1 MERNFSRRS
10 FIGLSAIG
18 AATAA
23 SLTACTPQAPATHT
37 ADSSNLAS
45 TAADEIAEET
55 TIPNIDH
62 LEFFPPNGA
71 EVAYV
76 DEPISDDDVVETVS
90 CDVAICGA
98 GMSGVAAAASASE
111 NGLSV
116 VLLEKGT
123 TFAARGTEIAAFG
136 DRVHAEADIVL
147 SALDFMNDGLSTAH
161 FRCDRSVWERW
172 CERSGEA
179 LDWAM
184 DAVGDACGSF
194 TAKAANAEF
203 CGVTTWGSGVRIEK
217 GIASF
222 VETLI
227 GIAEEH
233 GADIRYNTPA
243 IQLATQDGKVT
254 GVYAKSADGIIKIE
268 AAKGVVLATGGYEFN
283 WDMLTQ
289 RIRPRD
295 LAVYAWINPTIT
307 NTGDGILM
315 GLAAGAAEDD
325 WPHILM
331 NDPAGAKTGNRANGA
346 MPAFLRVNENG
357 ERFVNENLSFEYM
370 SNAIMYQPGAHD
382 FVLLSGTDILSSI
395 EKAKGGAPWTSEEMY
410 DSIKDVLVEAST
422 LDELAE
428 KCGINASNLTQTVAR
443 YNELCAS
450 GEDADFGK
458 KPSDLIPLEEG
469 PYYAIEESGCCLVT
483 VNGLRI
489 DADSRV
495 LTGTGAP
502 IEGLYALGNASGS
515 MFNGT
520 YPHHMSAIS
529 HGRCL
534 TFGYLVGRRLAGL
547 EA

>member
-1 MERNFSRRS
+1 MEKNLSRRG
-10 FIGLSAIG
+10 FIGLGALG
-18 AATAA
+18 AAAAA
-23 SLTACTPQAPATHT
+23 SLAACAPQAAGKPDAE
-37 ADSSNLAS
+37 ASGLAS
-45 TAADEIAEET
+45 TSADGGET
-55 TIPNIDH
+55 TIPNTGN
-62 LEFFPPNGA
+62 LEFFPPSGA
-71 EVAYV
+71 EVAYIADPIA
-76 DEPISDDDVVETVS
+76 DEDVVETVS
-90 CDVAICGA
+90 CDVAVCGA

-116 VLLEKGT
+116 VLLEKGA
-123 TFAARGTEIAAFG
+123 TFAARGTEVAAFG
-136 DRVHAEADIVL
+136 DRAHAEADIVL
-147 SALDFMNDGLSTAH
+147 NARDFMNDGLTTAH

-184 DAVGDACGSF
+184 DAVGDACGAF
-194 TAKAANAEF
+194 TAKAGNAEF

-222 VETLI
+222 VETLL
-227 GIAEEH
+227 GIAEGQ

-243 IQLATQDGKVT
+243 VQLAVQDGKVT
-254 GVYAKSADGIIKIE
+254 GVYAKSADGIIKVE

-346 MPAFLRVNENG
+346 MLAFLRVNENG

-382 FVLLSGTDILSSI
+382 FVLLSGTDILSSL
-395 EKAKGGAPWTSEEMY
+395 EKAKGGAPWTPEDMY
-410 DSIKDVLVEAST
+410 DSIKDVLVEAPT

-428 KCGINASNLTQTVAR
+428 KCGINAANLAQTVAR

-450 GEDADFGK
+450 GEDTDFGK
-458 KPSDLIPLEEG
+458 KPGDLIPLEEG

-495 LTGTGAP
+495 LTGAGAP